1 MFAEDLSLF
10 FGTQDFATAVTLDGT
25 TVNGILSQQS
35 VEVNFVQTI
44 APIFVYRKADKPTVA
59 IDSTLVNGA
68 VTYKVKGIQAD
79 ITQTVS
85 TLVLEK
91 Q

>member
-1 MFAEDLSLF
+1 MFTEDLSLF

-44 APIFVYRKADKPTVA
+44 APTFVYEKADKPTVA

-68 VTYKVKGIQAD
+68 TAYKVKGIQAD

-85 TLVLEK
+85 TLILEK